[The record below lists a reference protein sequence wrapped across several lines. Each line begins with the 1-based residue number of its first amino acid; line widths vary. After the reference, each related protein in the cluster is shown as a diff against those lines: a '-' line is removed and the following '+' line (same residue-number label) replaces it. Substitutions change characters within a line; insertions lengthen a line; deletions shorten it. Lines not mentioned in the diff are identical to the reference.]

1 MLHSHSRVQDQA
13 HEDGHSNGH
22 AHTLSS
28 PHPAQAVPWS
38 ILRMAL
44 AVRVG
49 TALAVSVVLW
59 AAVLLTT
66 VGW

>member
-1 MLHSHSRVQDQA
+1 MHSHSHVQGQA
-13 HEDGHSNGH
+13 DEGAHSNGH
-22 AHTLSS
+22 THALSS

-44 AVRVG
+44 AVRAG